1 MKYQGLSERYCK
13 LLPASRVLTLMYLP
27 VSADLH
33 DISPVI
39 SPLAECSGP
48 VKLRELA
55 RNDRDQAQT
64 GTEDLRN

>member
-13 LLPASRVLTLMYLP
+13 PLPASRVLTLMYLP
-27 VSADLH
+27 ISADLR

-39 SPLAECSGP
+39 SSGRVLCSGQ
-48 VKLRELA
+48 VERA
-55 RNDRDQAQT
+55 SDQNGRDQART